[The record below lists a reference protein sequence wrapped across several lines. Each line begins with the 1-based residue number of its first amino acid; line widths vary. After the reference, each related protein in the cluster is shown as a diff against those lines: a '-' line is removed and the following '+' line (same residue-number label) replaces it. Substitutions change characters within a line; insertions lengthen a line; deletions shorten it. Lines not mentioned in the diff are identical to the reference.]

1 MPEVSEGSVV
11 DGRYRVLKRIGS
23 GGMADVWLAD
33 DTHLQRRV
41 ALKVL
46 HGRFSQDR
54 EFVERFRREAE
65 AAAALQ
71 HPNIVAV
78 FDRGEFEGSYYIAM
92 QYVEGRTLKQ
102 LSDAGLDPEQA
113 VRLIRQVL
121 EAARFAHRHGIVH
134 RDLKPQNVIVD
145 PEGKAIVTDFGIARA
160 GVSEITQ
167 AGSVMGT
174 PHYLSPEQAQGMDVT
189 SVSDLYSVGVMLY
202 EALSGRVP
210 FEGESAV
217 AVAMKQVS
225 QMPQRPSSVNP
236 RVSPALDAVV
246 MRALEKDPGQRF
258 QSADAFIAALD
269 AALENP
275 GALAGGTAAFAPLPP
290 VVATPAEKEAEEPD
304 SDEERRKKRRR
315 RAWLLV
321 GIAVLI
327 GALAGFAL
335 TRETTTDVPNVTGN
349 QLNVAISLLQ
359 QDGFPIREVKRV
371 ERDSPQNTV
380 LEQDPAAAPPA
391 EKASLSCA
399 FLNFSCAKPAVTLT
413 VSAGPGSA
421 KVPPT
426 AGLTRAAAEA
436 ELKKAG
442 FGIQVADAHSTSVP
456 AGVVVHSTPSAGTA
470 ATRGSDVVLTVSMGP
485 KLAKVPVLV
494 GTQRSVAVQQIRSR
508 GLVAAVSEETSSAPV
523 GQVVRQS
530 PSAGSEVEPGSTVSI
545 VVSKGPQKVTVP
557 NLIGKL
563 RSEAV
568 TTLREAGLKPIVS
581 EQETEAASKVGHVI
595 DQLPS
600 SGAKVEKGAEVTV
613 VVGKLASEPTQPTE
627 PGKP

>member
-1 MPEVSEGSVV
+1 MPDVSEGSVV

-46 HGRFSQDR
+46 HSRFSQDR

-65 AAAALQ
+65 AAAGLQ
-71 HPNIVAV
+71 HPNVVAV

-102 LSDAGLDPEQA
+102 LIDAGLSPEQA
-113 VRLIRQVL
+113 VQLIRQVL

-145 PEGKAIVTDFGIARA
+145 AEDKAVVTDFGIARA

-189 SVSDLYSVGVMLY
+189 AVSDLYSIGVMLY
-202 EALSGRVP
+202 EALTGRVP

-225 QMPQRPSSVNP
+225 QVPQRPSSINP

-269 AALENP
+269 AALEDS
-275 GALAGGTAAFAPLPP
+275 GQAGGGTAAFAPLPP

-304 SDEERRKKRRR
+304 SEEERRKKRRR
-315 RAWLLV
+315 RWILV

-327 GALAGFAL
+327 GALVGFAL
-335 TRETTTDVPNVTGN
+335 TRDTTTDVPNVTGN
-349 QLNVAISLLQ
+349 QLGVAISLLQ

-371 ERDSPQNTV
+371 ERNAPQNTV
-380 LEQDPAAAPPA
+380 LEQDPAASPPA
-391 EKASLSCA
+391 EKASQSCA
-399 FLNFSCAKPAVTLT
+399 FLSFSCSKPAVTLT

-426 AGLTRAAAEA
+426 AGLTRAGAEA
-436 ELKKAG
+436 KLKKAG
-442 FGIQVADAHSTSVP
+442 FGIQVEDVHSTSVTP
-456 AGVVVHSTPSAGTA
+456 GLVIHSTPSAGTV
-470 ATRGSDVVLTVSMGP
+470 ATRGSDVVLTLSSGP

-494 GTQRSVAVQQIRSR
+494 STQRSVAVQQIRAR
-508 GLVAAVSEETSSAPV
+508 GLVAAVTEETSSAPV
-523 GQVVRQS
+523 GQVIRQS
-530 PSAGSEVEPGSTVSI
+530 PSAGREVEPGSTVSI
-545 VVSKGPQKVTVP
+545 VVSKGQQKVSVP
-557 NLIGKL
+557 NLIGRL

-568 TTLREAGLKPIVS
+568 TTLREAGFKPTVS

-595 DQLPS
+595 DQFPPA
-600 SGAKVEKGAEVTV
+600 GTKIEKGAEVTV
-613 VVGKLASEPTQPTE
+613 VVGKASAEPTEPAE